1 MKTKSFFFLGELFAA
16 VCSAF
21 CRYGIRFIFYYVE
34 QLQVFPLTWACFEE
48 TCRQPGG
55 LACLVGFPFCNSIIF
70 LWVVRWFRP
79 VCFGDRCA
87 DATDLP
93 ANDIACLLL
102 FTGSLPDSGFAP
114 FACRCELPV
123 AGDGCLLL
131 LCLGLLYSMC
141 VLSYRGNGYWR
152 LAVDG
157 CFVCIGR
164 AGGNLVRCRSRGPG
178 DVVAG
183 EGMARMSGTSVRDC
197 PDALWSYRF
206 FWQPEYRM
214 IVLPDFYYEPL
225 LKANKL
231 YWAWLAFSFGAFNG
245 LLPDRKRQRR
255 VGSDCLVVD
264 HSPAVAFGCLFWGG

>member
-1 MKTKSFFFLGELFAA
+1 MPT
-16 VCSAF
+16 
-21 CRYGIRFIFYYVE
+21 
-34 QLQVFPLTWACFEE
+34 TW
-48 TCRQPGG
+48 RVG
-55 LACLVGFPFCNSIIF
+55 LLVGWFPFAILSSSFGWCVGF
-70 LWVVRWFRP
+70 DRFV
-79 VCFGDRCA
+79 FGDRCA

-131 LCLGLLYSMC
+131 HAWGFCTLCAYCRTVETGI
-141 VLSYRGNGYWR
+141 GR

-197 PDALWSYRF
+197 LDALVVLSFLLAAGIPNDRF
-206 FWQPEYRM
+206 AGF
-214 IVLPDFYYEPL
+214 L
-225 LKANKL
+225 L
-231 YWAWLAFSFGAFNG
+231 
-245 LLPDRKRQRR
+245 
-255 VGSDCLVVD
+255 
-264 HSPAVAFGCLFWGG
+264 

>member
-1 MKTKSFFFLGELFAA
+1 MKKAKSFFFGELFAA

-21 CRYGIRFIFYYVE
+21 CRYGIRFIFIMSNN
-34 QLQVFPLTWACFEE
+34 
-48 TCRQPGG
+48 CRFFLSLG
-55 LACLVGFPFCNSIIF
+55 LVLRKHADNLAGWLAGWVVSFAILSSSFGWCVGFDRF
-70 LWVVRWFRP
+70 V
-79 VCFGDRCA
+79 FGDRCA

-131 LCLGLLYSMC
+131 HAWGFCTLCAYCRTVETGI
-141 VLSYRGNGYWR
+141 GG

-197 PDALWSYRF
+197 PDALVVLSFLLAAGIPNDRF
-206 FWQPEYRM
+206 AGF
-214 IVLPDFYYEPL
+214 L
-225 LKANKL
+225 L
-231 YWAWLAFSFGAFNG
+231 
-245 LLPDRKRQRR
+245 
-255 VGSDCLVVD
+255 
-264 HSPAVAFGCLFWGG
+264 

>member
-1 MKTKSFFFLGELFAA
+1 MPT
-16 VCSAF
+16 
-21 CRYGIRFIFYYVE
+21 
-34 QLQVFPLTWACFEE
+34 TW
-48 TCRQPGG
+48 RVG
-55 LACLVGFPFCNSIIF
+55 LLVGWFPFAILSSSFGWCVGF
-70 LWVVRWFRP
+70 DRFV
-79 VCFGDRCA
+79 FGDRCA

-131 LCLGLLYSMC
+131 HAWGFCTLCAYCRTVETGI
-141 VLSYRGNGYWR
+141 GG

-178 DVVAG
+178 DVGAG

-197 PDALWSYRF
+197 PDALVVLSF

-231 YWAWLAFSFGAFNG
+231 YWAWLAFLSG
-245 LLPDRKRQRR
+245 LLMTCFPIGKGRGVLDRTAWWWTTVQ
-255 VGSDCLVVD
+255 LL
-264 HSPAVAFGCLFWGG
+264 PLVAFLGWMKKKRIVFG